1 MRRVLNMVRSRN
13 AMRLA
18 LRTLLVLALLAAL
31 LLLGRLAGAYIED
44 FRDTIEGLG
53 WAAPLVF
60 VIAYALAVVI
70 AAPASLLTIAAGA
83 VFGVLQGAVTVY
95 IGAVLGSS
103 AAFLVARYLARDAV
117 ARRIRKNQGFAAIDR
132 AVGEQ
137 GLKIVFLLRLS
148 PVFPFNLLNYA
159 LGLTRVSLADYLVGA
174 LGMIPGT
181 FLYVYIG
188 SLSADVAAASAAD
201 EVAIGKLIL
210 QGVGVLATLVV
221 TLLVA
226 NIARRALRE
235 AGAAGE
241 GEPRAD
247 ENPAAGS
254 ENPEA
259 SDENPAA

>member
-1 MRRVLNMVRSRN
+1 MMRN
-13 AMRLA
+13 A
-18 LRTLLVLALLAAL
+18 LRIVLVLALLAAL
-31 LLLGRLAGAYIED
+31 FLLGRQAGMYIED
-44 FRDTIEGLG
+44 FRATIEGLG
-53 WAAPLVF
+53 WTAPIVF
-60 VIAYALAVVI
+60 IIAYALAVVI

-83 VFGVLQGAVTVY
+83 VFGVVQGAVAVY

-103 AAFLVARYLARDAV
+103 AAFLIARYLARDQV
-117 ARRIRKNQGFAAIDR
+117 ARRIQGNPSFAAIDR

-188 SLSADVAAASAAD
+188 SLSADVAAASATSGMDDA
-201 EVAIGKLIL
+201 AQGKLIL
-210 QGVGVLATLVV
+210 QAVGGVATLVV

-226 NIARRALRE
+226 KIARRALRE
-235 AGAAGE
+235 AGADDSDGE
-241 GEPRAD
+241 
-247 ENPAAGS
+247 S
-254 ENPEA
+254 PEA
-259 SDENPAA
+259 

>member
-1 MRRVLNMVRSRN
+1 MMHR
-13 AMRLA
+13 A
-18 LRTLLVLALLAAL
+18 LRILLVLALLAAL
-31 LLLGRLAGAYIED
+31 FLLGKQAGMYIED
-44 FRDTIEGLG
+44 FRAYIEGLG
-53 WAAPLVF
+53 WAAPIVF
-60 VIAYALAVVI
+60 IIAYALAVVI

-83 VFGVLQGAVTVY
+83 VFGVVQGAAVVY

-103 AAFLVARYLARDAV
+103 AAFLIARYLARDAV
-117 ARRIRKNQGFAAIDR
+117 ARRIQKNPGFAAIDR

-159 LGLTRVSLADYLVGA
+159 LGLTRVSLANYLVGA

-188 SLSADVAAASAAD
+188 SLSAEVAAASASSGAD
-201 EVAIGKLIL
+201 EAATFRLIL
-210 QGVGVLATLVV
+210 QGVGGLATLVV

-235 AGAAGE
+235 AGADGE
-241 GEPRAD
+241 S
-247 ENPAAGS
+247 PAA
-254 ENPEA
+254 
-259 SDENPAA
+259 